1 MRNMSQRKTISAS
14 FINTWSFM
22 SLLDNRQLKI
32 VTKVFL
38 GLENRNELK
47 YINLGIAKLTI
58 NRFTSLG
65 SLKLI
70 QVTYELH
77 KIRF

>member
-38 GLENRNELK
+38 GLENRNKLK

-58 NRFTSLG
+58 NRFIFLG

>member
-14 FINTWSFM
+14 FINTWGFM

-32 VTKVFL
+32 VIKVFL
-38 GLENRNELK
+38 GLENRNKLK

-58 NRFTSLG
+58 NRFTFLG

>member
-38 GLENRNELK
+38 GLEN
-47 YINLGIAKLTI
+47 
-58 NRFTSLG
+58 
-65 SLKLI
+65 
-70 QVTYELH
+70 
-77 KIRF
+77 